1 MSSNLPSFEYVKIE
15 RTGKA
20 QNVAL
25 VTLNRPKALNALC
38 SPLMDDLLVS
48 LEYIIYD
55 FEVYLALTG
64 FLFQRKMA

>member
-1 MSSNLPSFEYVKIE
+1 MSSNLPSFEYVKVE

-48 LEYIIYD
+48 MIY
-55 FEVYLALTG
+55 VHS
-64 FLFQRKMA
+64 